1 MNAIQGKRRTRCLA
15 LKPGNQ
21 TTLDPTTIA
30 DTLADY
36 FGDLSFFHRYPLD
49 FRKKKHQPTSAA
61 LAVTQVPGFSVQNVN
76 KEFSIDE
83 LLFDLRKAKAKSVGL
98 DQIGY
103 PMLKKIPPM

>member
-1 MNAIQGKRRTRCLA
+1 M
-15 LKPGNQ
+15 
-21 TTLDPTTIA
+21 
-30 DTLADY
+30 
-36 FGDLSFFHRYPLD
+36 
-49 FRKKKHQPTSAA
+49 
-61 LAVTQVPGFSVQNVN
+61 TQVPGFSVQNVN

>member
-1 MNAIQGKRRTRCLA
+1 MPSRVSAELDVWHLNPATKRPWIQPLS
-15 LKPGNQ
+15 LIPWP
-21 TTLDPTTIA
+21 TTLETSRFFI
-30 DTLADY
+30 DTRLT
-36 FGDLSFFHRYPLD
+36 SE
-49 FRKKKHQPTSAA
+49 KKKHQPTSAA